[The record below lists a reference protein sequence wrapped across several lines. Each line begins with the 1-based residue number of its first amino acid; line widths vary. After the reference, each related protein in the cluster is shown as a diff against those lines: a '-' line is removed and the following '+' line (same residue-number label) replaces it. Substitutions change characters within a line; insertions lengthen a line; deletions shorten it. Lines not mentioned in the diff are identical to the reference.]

1 MSITN
6 ISSSHLKDLMIS
18 LNQNENKLELLKSN
32 HSQYAQL
39 KLISNQ
45 MEMLKIQAKQILNE
59 INIQNDLHSIHKNFQ
74 LISGN
79 TYYLYS
85 KNEHKFLS
93 LISPQEWGDKLT
105 SKFEGKYFYDYDK
118 QFIEL
123 S

>member
-45 MEMLKIQAKQILNE
+45 MEMLKTQAKQILNE

-93 LISPQEWGDKLT
+93 LISPEEWGDSLT

>member
-45 MEMLKIQAKQILNE
+45 MEMLKTQAKQILNE

-93 LISPQEWGDKLT
+93 LISPQEWGDALT

-118 QFIEL
+118 QFNCI

>member
-93 LISPQEWGDKLT
+93 LISPEEWGDALT

-118 QFIEL
+118 QFNYI

>member
-45 MEMLKIQAKQILNE
+45 MEMLKTQAKQILNE

>member
-18 LNQNENKLELLKSN
+18 LNQSENKLELLKSN

-45 MEMLKIQAKQILNE
+45 MEMLKTQAKQILNE

-93 LISPQEWGDKLT
+93 LISPEEWGNALT

-118 QFIEL
+118 QFNCI

>member
-18 LNQNENKLELLKSN
+18 LNQNDNKLELLKSN

-39 KLISNQ
+39 KLISQQ
-45 MEMLKIQAKQILNE
+45 MEMLKTQAKQILNE

-93 LISPQEWGDKLT
+93 LISPEEWGDALT

-118 QFIEL
+118 QFNCI

>member
-18 LNQNENKLELLKSN
+18 LNQNDNKLELLKSN

-39 KLISNQ
+39 KLISKQ
-45 MEMLKIQAKQILNE
+45 MEMLKTQAKQILNE

-93 LISPQEWGDKLT
+93 LISPEEWGDALT

-118 QFIEL
+118 QFNCI

>member
-45 MEMLKIQAKQILNE
+45 MEMLKTQAKQILNE

-93 LISPQEWGDKLT
+93 LISPEEWGNALT

-118 QFIEL
+118 QFNCI

>member
-18 LNQNENKLELLKSN
+18 LNQNDNKLELLKSN

-39 KLISNQ
+39 KLISQQ
-45 MEMLKIQAKQILNE
+45 MEMLKTQAKQILNE

-93 LISPQEWGDKLT
+93 LISPEEWGDALT
-105 SKFEGKYFYDYDK
+105 RKFEGKYFYDYDK

-123 S
+123 I

>member
-93 LISPQEWGDKLT
+93 LISPQEWGNALT
-105 SKFEGKYFYDYDK
+105 GKFEGKYFYDYDK

-123 S
+123 I

>member
-39 KLISNQ
+39 KLISQQ
-45 MEMLKIQAKQILNE
+45 MEMLKTQAKQILNE
-59 INIQNDLHSIHKNFQ
+59 INIQNDLHSIHKKFQ

-93 LISPQEWGDKLT
+93 LISPEEWGNALT

-118 QFIEL
+118 QFNCI

>member
-39 KLISNQ
+39 KLISNH
-45 MEMLKIQAKQILNE
+45 MEMLKTQAKQILNE

-105 SKFEGKYFYDYDK
+105 NKFEGKYFYDYDK